1 MFYCVNEYVPQ
12 KEFPNLLPNIR
23 NSKTCHF
30 TSVADIMDELGSSAQ
45 FAYQLCWIYAFLFYI
60 YVKRCNKFS
69 YYIPV
74 RINVKVTILYK
85 SCADA

>member
-1 MFYCVNEYVPQ
+1 M
-12 KEFPNLLPNIR
+12 
-23 NSKTCHF
+23 CHLGF
-30 TSVADIMDELGSSAQ
+30 IVHIMDGLGSSAQ

-85 SCADA
+85 SYADVWEVRIIAPFLTYRFQLLFV

>member
-1 MFYCVNEYVPQ
+1 MFYCVNEYVSR
-12 KEFPNLLPNIR
+12 KEFPNLLPNII
-23 NSKTCHF
+23 NIKTGL
-30 TSVADIMDELGSSAQ
+30 SAGLIPDGLGSSAQ

-60 YVKRCNKFS
+60 YIKRCNKFS

-85 SCADA
+85 SYADV